1 MTTGRRPLTREQ
13 IVEAAMALLDREG
26 LPALTMRRLGRELG
40 VEGMAIYSHFRNKA
54 ELLFAL
60 VKRFID
66 EIQPVY
72 APGADW
78 QTKLR
83 AAMRSFRQV
92 GLAHPSVFSL
102 LTTRPWDGVAL
113 RRLDEDLSWLHEAGF
128 SPEASAYALGTLL
141 SYVTG
146 FVTREIRSTLK
157 QPFGVPESVASLA
170 SEQMRLTFPYL
181 AVVRRYMYGPD
192 MAHDVA
198 FETGLNVIFAGLE
211 ALRARELPTVEGRS
225 SEQKRATKSGRATT
239 PLAGR
244 STASHPTDRAPSSA
258 PVGEGG

>member
-1 MTTGRRPLTREQ
+1 MTARRPLTREQ
-13 IVEAAMALLDREG
+13 IVEAALALLDREG
-26 LPALTMRRLGRELG
+26 LTALTMRRLGRELG
-40 VEGMAIYSHFRNKA
+40 VEGMALYSHFRNKA

-66 EIQPVY
+66 EIHPVY
-72 APGADW
+72 EPGADW

-128 SPEASAYALGTLL
+128 NPEESAYALGTLL

-146 FVTREIRSTLK
+146 FVTREIRGKLR
-157 QPFGVPESVASLA
+157 QPFAVAESEPSLV
-170 SEQMRLTFPYL
+170 SEQIHTAFPHL
-181 AVVRRYMYGPD
+181 AVARPYMFGPGV
-192 MAHDVA
+192 AYEVA
-198 FETGLNVIFAGLE
+198 FETGLDVIFCGLD
-211 ALRARELPTVEGRS
+211 AMRARARPTNNPPFP
-225 SEQKRATKSGRATT
+225 ASGGAV
-239 PLAGR
+239 PG
-244 STASHPTDRAPSSA
+244 
-258 PVGEGG
+258 